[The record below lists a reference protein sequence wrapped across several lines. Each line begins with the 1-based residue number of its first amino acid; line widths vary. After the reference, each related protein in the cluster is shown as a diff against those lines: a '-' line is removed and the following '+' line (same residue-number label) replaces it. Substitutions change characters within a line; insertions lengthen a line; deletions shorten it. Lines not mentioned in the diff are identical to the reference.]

1 MRAISCLLFV
11 PVLAMTT
18 SCCKV
23 CNREAAYTI
32 AQRQA
37 VDYMKSRNIP
47 STKTRFIG
55 DISSGSSRAWAFN
68 FICGDNEELDIVVY
82 VSKNGSVE
90 VNTMPNKKEK
100 P

>member
-1 MRAISCLLFV
+1 MRAVSYLMLV
-11 PVLAMTT
+11 PVLAMTA

-23 CNREAAYTI
+23 CSREAAFNI

-37 VDYMKSRNIP
+37 VDYMKTRNIP

-68 FICGDNEELDIVVY
+68 FICGDQEELDIVVY

-90 VNTMPNKKEK
+90 VNTMPNKKVK